1 LRNQDGKAHPNREGI
16 VSIDLAFVGDETH
29 RRLLHEILDRALRDQ
44 ETIGVL
50 LMGSVSRGDAYPGS
64 DLDLLILLRDGCS
77 RPFHSEVREG
87 LLVECAYADVN
98 QAQAKLERN
107 PMRVYAYL
115 DGRILYDPQGW
126 LGQLTD
132 LARASLAS
140 YEMPGEDK
148 HKLAYWLEST
158 RHKMIAAREAGDLL
172 QAAFV
177 ASTTS
182 WKILEGLWA
191 VNDRPMPAGGAV
203 RAHIQDLTRRPP
215 ALEDLWHRLFA
226 GDAPSRVQAAI
237 EAIEWV
243 VPRLDPTLG

>member
-1 LRNQDGKAHPNREGI
+1 MQSSRERI
-16 VSIDLAFVGDETH
+16 VSIDLAFVGDEAH

-50 LMGSVSRGDAYPGS
+50 LMGSVARGDAYPGS

-77 RPFHSEVREG
+77 RPFHSEIRRGVI
-87 LLVECAYADVN
+87 VECAYADVN
-98 QAQAKLERN
+98 RARAKIERD

-126 LGQLTD
+126 LEQLTD
-132 LARASLAS
+132 LARACLAS
-140 YEMPGEDK
+140 YEMSGEDK
-148 HKLAYWLEST
+148 HKLAYWLESA

-172 QAAFV
+172 QAAYV

-191 VNDRPMPAGGAV
+191 LNDRPMPPGGAV

-215 ALEDLWHRLFA
+215 ALEHQWRRFFV
-226 GDAPSRVQAAI
+226 GTAPNRVQAAI
-237 EAIEWV
+237 EIIEWI
-243 VPRLDPTLG
+243 VPRLASASLECGRG